1 MKNEGLKALSEYS
14 HGILS
19 FPCCLSLQQ
28 KQETPH
34 AMTIMRMTETHPTMS
49 SSFKLIWQFRP
60 ANQGLHSH
68 LTTWASSGT
77 HLPFLLHKSHSVVVA
92 KIQDWSQINISKMI
106 WSGYEKWTISRLYFW
121 FSPGTHVN
129 KLLSTFP
136 YFPKGTTIKVPFL
149 KRFLRTFCYENFF

>member
-1 MKNEGLKALSEYS
+1 MHNEKMKNEGLKALSEYS

-60 ANQGLHSH
+60 ANQGLHD
-68 LTTWASSGT
+68 LDRQGFYRNLVNRQTVIEAN
-77 HLPFLLHKSHSVVVA
+77 PVF
-92 KIQDWSQINISKMI
+92 NFE
-106 WSGYEKWTISRLYFW
+106 EKETLQQ
-121 FSPGTHVN
+121 P
-129 KLLSTFP
+129 
-136 YFPKGTTIKVPFL
+136 
-149 KRFLRTFCYENFF
+149 